1 MSKNNILIPIGES
14 AESRHILKCIPD
26 FFPPEESELVLIQ
39 VANEPDT
46 PTEKSVPDLAV
57 PKTNEAMMT
66 ADVVYHTQRSRPD
79 LVPASEDE
87 IYDDDV
93 KPKVYASQEEE
104 RRRFEIRD
112 VLNEIARPLQKEGYN
127 VSTAVRFGEP
137 AEEILAFV
145 ASADK
150 PVDLIAMATHGR
162 SGLSRLLKGSVAE
175 DVLRQS
181 GVPLMLVRPPETD

>member
-14 AESRHILKCIPD
+14 AESRHILNCIPD